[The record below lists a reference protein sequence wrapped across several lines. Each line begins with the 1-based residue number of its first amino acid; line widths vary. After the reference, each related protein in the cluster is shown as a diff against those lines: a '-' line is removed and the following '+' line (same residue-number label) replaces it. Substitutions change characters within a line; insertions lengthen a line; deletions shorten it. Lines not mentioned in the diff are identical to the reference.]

1 MYSCRYFW
9 IRISPWIILKLASSL
24 SFHFPQAFA
33 MAYSSSSVAT
43 EVVLVEQ
50 AKLLVAIFSPR
61 RQGDVGRLASLS
73 SKIAAL
79 GIKNFFT

>member
-9 IRISPWIILKLASSL
+9 IRTSPWIIPKLASSL
-24 SFHFPQAFA
+24 SFHFSQAFA
-33 MAYSSSSVAT
+33 MVSSSSSIAT

-61 RQGDVGRLASLS
+61 RQEVVGRLATLS
-73 SKIAAL
+73 SRIAAL
-79 GIKNFFT
+79 GIKNFLA

>member
-9 IRISPWIILKLASSL
+9 DRISPWIIPKLASSL
-24 SFHFPQAFA
+24 SFHSSQAFA
-33 MAYSSSSVAT
+33 MVSSLSSVAT

-61 RQGDVGRLASLS
+61 RQEDVGRLASLS
-73 SKIAAL
+73 
-79 GIKNFFT
+79 